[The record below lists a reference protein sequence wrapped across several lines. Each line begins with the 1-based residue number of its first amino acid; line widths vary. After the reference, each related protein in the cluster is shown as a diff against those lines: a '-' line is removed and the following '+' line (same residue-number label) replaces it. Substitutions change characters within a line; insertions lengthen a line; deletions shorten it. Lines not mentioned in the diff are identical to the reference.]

1 MTRDPAEGE
10 EDVEVC
16 PWLKEVI
23 SLILI
28 IKDISP
34 TVEDGEV
41 DGEVGV
47 VGEEEGEEVAEVEG
61 EVY

>member
-1 MTRDPAEGE
+1 M
-10 EDVEVC
+10 
-16 PWLKEVI
+16 KEVI

-28 IKDISP
+28 IQDISP